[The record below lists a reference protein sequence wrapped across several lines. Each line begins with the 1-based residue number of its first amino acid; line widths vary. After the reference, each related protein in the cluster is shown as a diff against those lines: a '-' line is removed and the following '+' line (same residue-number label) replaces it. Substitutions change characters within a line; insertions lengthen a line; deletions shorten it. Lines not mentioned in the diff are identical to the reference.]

1 MGVVKRCTFDDVI
14 QNINVIGAVEIYL
27 LLCKVVCEISSV
39 YIMQLLVHT
48 HTHTHTHV
56 RGASHNNLYIHY
68 LYPDCCIFVTMC
80 IQGVNRP
87 IYIIVKS
94 FIVRTSSKATS

>member
-48 HTHTHTHV
+48 HTHTHTHTYV
-56 RGASHNNLYIHY
+56 GLHITI
-68 LYPDCCIFVTMC
+68 C
-80 IQGVNRP
+80 
-87 IYIIVKS
+87 IYIIYIL
-94 FIVRTSSKATS
+94 IVAFLLLCVYKGLTVQYTSL